1 MGSLRWTL
9 IVSLLWTVIGSLS
22 GVSKCFFFKF
32 PEIVSHKMLIE
43 KNVSTSKN
51 GIIGGGDVAL
61 QLQGLTALAED
72 PG

>member
-1 MGSLRWTL
+1 MLSEYCC
-9 IVSLLWTVIGSLS
+9 VFVSLS
-22 GVSKCFFFKF
+22 GVIRLFFRIS

>member
-1 MGSLRWTL
+1 
-9 IVSLLWTVIGSLS
+9 
-22 GVSKCFFFKF
+22 
-32 PEIVSHKMLIE
+32 MLIE